1 VFLFIASALVAEEQA
16 VSGELGAVAA
26 DTDPTKPE
34 PGADE
39 AIEVPGELA
48 VPTANVV
55 LDGKALTYRR
65 AFKVGNRVQIIAPA
79 YREDPTQPKVV
90 PREQWHAAPVNGV
103 DPVAWTHKL
112 L

>member
-1 VFLFIASALVAEEQA
+1 VT
-16 VSGELGAVAA
+16 A

-39 AIEVPGELA
+39 AIEVPGEPA
-48 VPTANVV
+48 VPTSNVV

-65 AFKVGNRVQIIAPA
+65 AFKVGNRVHIITPA

-90 PREQWHAAPVNGV
+90 PREQWHATPVKPG
-103 DPVAWTHKL
+103 
-112 L
+112 